1 MDLDKQTKIIPQ
13 SNPADQT
20 TEVALFDAV
29 RKWTDAEEEDAYQ
42 IELDG
47 KRLSVEEI
55 QAIAHSEAYIDRL
68 SAFNERLD

>member
-13 SNPADQT
+13 PNPADQP
-20 TEVALFDAV
+20 TEVTLFDAV
-29 RKWTDAEEEDAYQ
+29 RKWTDAEGEDAYQ

>member
-1 MDLDKQTKIIPQ
+1 MDLDKQTRIIPQ
-13 SNPADQT
+13 SNSADQPR
-20 TEVALFDAV
+20 EVTLFDAV
-29 RKWTDAEEEDAYQ
+29 RKWTDEEGEAAYQ

-47 KRLSVEEI
+47 KRLSAEEI